1 MIVYVEKLHPSFSL
15 PEYQTEYS
23 ACFDIAFQA
32 IAYSAVIVYDSSNI
46 KSSIPVSYFGG
57 SELIGTLV
65 IMPGDRVMVPTG
77 LKFKFSQKDAL
88 RPEEYSIRIHARSG
102 LALKNGL
109 TLANGSGIIDADYQE
124 ELFVPLVNTSQS
136 VVQLKIGDRI
146 AQGEI
151 IKNHLAE
158 FRAVDKVTRYT
169 ERSGGFGSTG
179 VGA

>member
-23 ACFDIAFQA
+23 ACFDIAFQTIEESVTVYA
-32 IAYSAVIVYDSSNI
+32 KSNFKTKTNVTSIGGNESLRNIA
-46 KSSIPVSYFGG
+46 
-57 SELIGTLV
+57 

-77 LKFKFSQKDAL
+77 LKFKFSQRDAP

-102 LALKNGL
+102 MALKSGL

-124 ELFVPLVNTSQS
+124 ELFVPLVNNSS
-136 VVQLKIGDRI
+136 AIVHLLIGDRI

-158 FRAVDKVTRYT
+158 FRGVDKVTRFT
-169 ERSGGFGSTG
+169 DRAGGL
-179 VGA
+179 VQQV